1 VPRLRLISGSP
12 PPDTPKERVRKRLRA
27 GRRPEHIARCHRC
40 TGVELKEVR
49 IGMTKRNGK
58 LTGGTKQWICAA
70 CERNGERVVVA

>member
-1 VPRLRLISGSP
+1 MTRFRLIHGTAA
-12 PPDTPKERVRKRLRA
+12 PDTPKERVRKRLRS
-27 GRRPEHIARCHRC
+27 GRRPEHIAKCHRC
-40 TGVELKEVR
+40 NGIELKEVR